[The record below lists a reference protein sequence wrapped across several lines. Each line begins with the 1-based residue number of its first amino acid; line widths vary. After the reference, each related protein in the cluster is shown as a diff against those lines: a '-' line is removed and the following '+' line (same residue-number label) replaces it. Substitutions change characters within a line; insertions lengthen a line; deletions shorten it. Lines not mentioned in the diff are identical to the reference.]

1 MGQQAVESCAATCAS
16 SLEFSNCKLCP
27 KDVNGFD
34 FGINPGEEKCVF
46 CPDDSVMNPQNEF
59 RLFGEGIQCWQV
71 QKFFDS
77 VQVPSDA
84 PNCHLA
90 RMMNYICGCD
100 GPGYGGAST
109 ETKKAVLAWLPRAMA
124 ILSVLGSSFILF
136 DSMISKEKREKLL
149 HQLLIAL
156 STFDIIAS
164 IAYALTTL
172 PIPKND
178 MIPVFGA
185 RGNDATCTT
194 QGFFIRIGTI
204 SCFINVSL
212 AVYYLLAI
220 KFGQNE
226 RKLKQ
231 NRLLF
236 ILCPL
241 VVGLSFALAGIPFY
255 SNMVLWCDNTA
266 SWWPD
271 IPVALA
277 ILSAT
282 VIMGIVCW
290 DVYKKEKASARWR
303 GDGTG
308 RARNKLSIQV
318 FWQSFWYLMA
328 FYLTWPAYLT
338 LQYSWA
344 SDTYFSNYGLIL
356 SAGTMVPLQGFWNFF
371 VYIRPRQM
379 KQATRTIRRAS
390 TRIFARLTSQTASS
404 REASTRSFLTRFGQS
419 SLPTPSA
426 RTASDEGTSRNVPS
440 SDSHPETFD
449 LTVVNHD

>member
-1 MGQQAVESCAATCAS
+1 MV
-16 SLEFSNCKLCP
+16 
-27 KDVNGFD
+27 
-34 FGINPGEEKCVF
+34 
-46 CPDDSVMNPQNEF
+46 
-59 RLFGEGIQCWQV
+59 
-71 QKFFDS
+71 
-77 VQVPSDA
+77 
-84 PNCHLA
+84 
-90 RMMNYICGCD
+90 
-100 GPGYGGAST
+100 
-109 ETKKAVLAWLPRAMA
+109 
-124 ILSVLGSSFILF
+124 
-136 DSMISKEKREKLL
+136 ISKVV
-149 HQLLIAL
+149 
-156 STFDIIAS
+156 
-164 IAYALTTL
+164 
-172 PIPKND
+172 PK
-178 MIPVFGA
+178 
-185 RGNDATCTT
+185 T
-194 QGFFIRIGTI
+194 
-204 SCFINVSL
+204 SVSDT
-212 AVYYLLAI
+212 
-220 KFGQNE
+220 
-226 RKLKQ
+226 
-231 NRLLF
+231 
-236 ILCPL
+236 
-241 VVGLSFALAGIPFY
+241 SGIPFY

-303 GDGTG
+303 GAGTG